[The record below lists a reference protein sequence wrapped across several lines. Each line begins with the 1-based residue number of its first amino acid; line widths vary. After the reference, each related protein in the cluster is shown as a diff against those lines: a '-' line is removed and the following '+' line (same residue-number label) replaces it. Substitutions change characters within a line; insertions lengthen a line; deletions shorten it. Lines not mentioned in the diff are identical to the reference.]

1 MVKGYFVHI
10 VIFTILLFL
19 FCSCH
24 KELSFE
30 NGPVAEGTLLK
41 DANGACMPISLKGNY
56 KAGSPFT
63 DSNAIIVYVNLK
75 KPGSIRILSDTING
89 YYFSYIGVLKDT
101 GNATVELKGHGK
113 ALVGGVN
120 VFIIRMGLSECTT
133 SILVNDSS
141 LPARY
146 SLSGSGNSCIS
157 DSVYG
162 AFIKG
167 TATDTSNKIAV
178 QLSVVTPG
186 SYNIHT
192 DTVNGYSFSG
202 NGMLTY
208 TGIRTVFLYARG
220 TPLLTGINTFTV
232 KADSSFC
239 TLTVNVFIP
248 QSVTNPDLYP
258 LTFASN
264 WNYNGYVF
272 QETTGR
278 SIIDSLVVNGRLYK
292 KMHEVVTPGGMDD
305 LFFRKQGDNYYEYG
319 NAEKYTSTI
328 IFNPA
333 VYADI
338 NFLKENMTPGLDWYT
353 DLYTGHATFGQNVN
367 LRYHLTCLE
376 ADFPA
381 VVNNKAFVH
390 VYKVSMVPQLAA
402 AGLLPGNT
410 QENYVFWYAQG
421 IGLIYSTFS
430 YFKINNWVVY

>member
-1 MVKGYFVHI
+1 MVKFCFPHI
-10 VIFTILLFL
+10 LIFSFILLQI
-19 FCSCH
+19 CSCQ
-24 KELSFE
+24 KELNFE
-30 NGPVAEGTLLK
+30 NGVSAEGILIK
-41 DANGACMPISLKGNY
+41 DANGDCMPISFKGSY
-56 KAGSPFT
+56 KAGNSLT
-63 DSNAIIVYVNLK
+63 DSNAVIVYIHLN
-75 KPGSIRILSDTING
+75 KPGSVRILSDTVNG
-89 YYFSYIGVLKDT
+89 YSFSYNGVVKDT
-101 GNATVELKGHGK
+101 GNVTIELKGHGK
-113 ALVGGVN
+113 PLRGGVN
-120 VFIIRMGLSECTT
+120 VLIIRMGSSECNA
-133 SILVNDSS
+133 SILVSDPS

-146 SLSGSGNSCIS
+146 FLSGTGNSCIS

-162 AFIKG
+162 VYIKG
-167 TATDTSNKIAV
+167 NATDTSNKIAV
-178 QLSVVTPG
+178 QINVVTPG
-186 SYNIHT
+186 AYNIHT

-202 NGMLTY
+202 NGMLTN
-208 TGIRTVFLYARG
+208 
-220 TPLLTGINTFTV
+220 TGINTVSLLATGTPLQIGMNTFIV
-232 KADSSFC
+232 KADSSVC
-239 TLTVNVFIP
+239 TLTVNVFVP
-248 QSVTNPDLYP
+248 QSITNPDLFP

-264 WNYNGYVF
+264 WNYVGYIF
-272 QETTGR
+272 PDTTAR
-278 SIIDSLVVNGRLYK
+278 SIIDSSIVNGKLYK
-292 KMHEVVTPGGMDD
+292 KMHEVVTSTGMRD
-305 LFFRKQGDNYYEYG
+305 LLFRKQGDNYYEYG

-338 NFLKENMTPGLDWYT
+338 NFLKENMTTGLDWYT